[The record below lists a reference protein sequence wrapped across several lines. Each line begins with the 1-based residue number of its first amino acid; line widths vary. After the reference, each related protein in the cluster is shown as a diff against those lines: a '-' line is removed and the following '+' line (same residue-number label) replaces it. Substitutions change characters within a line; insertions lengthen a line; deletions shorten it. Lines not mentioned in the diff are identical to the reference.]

1 MSTRKSMTFPIILT
15 FVIIV
20 IIVYFFVTIKQTE
33 VVCNKTNLYDG
44 NIQISEEIH
53 TMLDG
58 KKIIGM
64 NLTKTFILPDKF
76 ADEDHFDLVRASLNN
91 TLEYLGDKVK
101 YNVLDNKLIV
111 TINVHNDELLLLDN
125 IEFFVNDDIQIHI
138 NSNTKSSDVI
148 TLKIGDNY
156 SDGEFMK
163 RMKNNGYSC
172 K

>member
-15 FVIIV
+15 FIIIV

-44 NIQISEEIH
+44 NIQIAEEIH

-58 KKIIGM
+58 KKITGM

-76 ADEDHFDLVRASLNN
+76 ADEGHFDLVRASLNN

-101 YNVLDNKLIV
+101 YNILDNKLIV
-111 TINVHNDELLLLDN
+111 TINVHKDELLLLDN

-163 RMKNNGYSC
+163 RMKNNGYAC

>member
-1 MSTRKSMTFPIILT
+1 ML
-15 FVIIV
+15 
-20 IIVYFFVTIKQTE
+20 VTNQ
-33 VVCNKTNLYDG
+33 
-44 NIQISEEIH
+44 
-53 TMLDG
+53 
-58 KKIIGM
+58 
-64 NLTKTFILPDKF
+64 
-76 ADEDHFDLVRASLNN
+76 
-91 TLEYLGDKVK
+91 KVK

>member
-15 FVIIV
+15 FIIIV

-33 VVCNKTNLYDG
+33 VVCYKSNLYDG
-44 NIQISEEIH
+44 DIRIAEEIH

-58 KKIIGM
+58 KRITSM
-64 NLTKTFILPDKF
+64 VLTKTFILPDKF
-76 ADEDHFDLVRASLNN
+76 ADDNHFELLRASLNN

-101 YNVLDNKLIV
+101 YNILNNSLIV
-111 TINVHNDELLLLDN
+111 TIEVHKDELLLLDN
-125 IEFFVNDDIQIHI
+125 IEFFVNNDLQMHI
-138 NSNTKSSDVI
+138 NSNTKSSNVI

-156 SDGEFMK
+156 TDGEFMK
-163 RMKNNGYSC
+163 RMKNNGYAC

>member
-15 FVIIV
+15 FIIIV
-20 IIVYFFVTIKQTE
+20 IIVYLFVTIKQTE
-33 VVCNKTNLYDG
+33 VVCSKNHLYDG
-44 NIQISEEIH
+44 DIQLTEEIH

-58 KKIIGM
+58 KRITGM
-64 NLTKTFILPDKF
+64 QLTKTFVLPKKF
-76 ADEDHFDLVRASLNN
+76 ADENHFEMLRASLNN

-101 YNVLDNKLIV
+101 YSVLDNKLIV
-111 TINVHNDELLLLDN
+111 TINVHKNELLLLDN
-125 IEFFVNDDIQIHI
+125 IEFFVNDDIQMHI

-148 TLKIGDNY
+148 NLKIGDNY
-156 SDGEFMK
+156 TDGEFMK